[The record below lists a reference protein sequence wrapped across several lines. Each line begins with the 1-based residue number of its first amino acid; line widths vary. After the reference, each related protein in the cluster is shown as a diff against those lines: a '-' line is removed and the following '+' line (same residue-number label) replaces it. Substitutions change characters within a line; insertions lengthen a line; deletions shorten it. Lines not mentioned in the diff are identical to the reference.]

1 MTASTASSA
10 SGGFAA
16 ALRVELLKVR
26 RSVVPLLTALAF
38 AIAPLVGGLFMYIL
52 ADPDRARRMG
62 IIGQKA
68 QFVGGGS
75 NWPAY
80 FAFLAQGATVGG
92 FVLFAFVIA
101 WVFGREFSD
110 GTVRYLLALPT
121 SRTAI
126 IAAKLVVVA
135 LWCAALTLLLTLLGL
150 VVGAALGLPG
160 WSGEALRQ
168 GLVHVWGG
176 AGLTLLI
183 VLPLAL
189 LAGVGRGY
197 LAPLGF
203 AMLMLILAQVVAATG
218 RGAYFPWSIPALY
231 AQVAGEAGGGVTAI
245 SFAIVAVTGAAS
257 AAGAFAWWL
266 YADFP
271 R

>member
-1 MTASTASSA
+1 MN
-10 SGGFAA
+10 GVAA
-16 ALRVELLKVR
+16 ALRVELVKTR
-26 RSVVPLLTALAF
+26 RSVAPALTALAF

-62 IIGQKA
+62 LIGQKA

-75 NWPAY
+75 DWPAY
-80 FAFLAQGATVGG
+80 FAFLAQAATVGG
-92 FVLFAFVIA
+92 FVLFAFVVA

-121 SRTAI
+121 PRAAI
-126 IAAKLVVVA
+126 VAAKLFVVT
-135 LWCAALTLLLTLLGL
+135 LWCAALTALATLLGL
-150 VVGAALGLPG
+150 VTGAALGLPG
-160 WSGEALRQ
+160 WSTEALWQ
-168 GLVHVWGG
+168 GLVHIWGG

-203 AMLMLILAQVVAATG
+203 AMLMLLLAQVIGATG
-218 RGAYFPWSIPALY
+218 RGAWFPWAVPALY
-231 AQVAGEAGGGVTAI
+231 AQVAGSAGGGLTAI
-245 SFAIVAVTGAAS
+245 SFVIVAVTGAAG
-257 AAGAFAWWL
+257 AAGTFAWWL

>member
-1 MTASTASSA
+1 M
-10 SGGFAA
+10 
-16 ALRVELLKVR
+16 ELLKAR
-26 RSVVPLLTALAF
+26 RSVAPLLTALAF

-52 ADPDRARRMG
+52 ADPERARRMG

-68 QFVGGGS
+68 QLVGGGS
-75 NWPAY
+75 DWPAY
-80 FAFLAQGATVGG
+80 FAFLAQAATVGG

-121 SRTAI
+121 SRAAI

-135 LWCAALTLLLTLLGL
+135 LWCAALTALLTLLGL

-160 WSGEALRQ
+160 WSDEALAAGTPARL
-168 GLVHVWGG
+168 GRRRPHLPHRAPAGPARRRGPRLPGAARLRDADAHPRAGGRRDRPRRVVPLVHPG
-176 AGLTLLI
+176 A
-183 VLPLAL
+183 VR
-189 LAGVGRGY
+189 AGR
-197 LAPLGF
+197 
-203 AMLMLILAQVVAATG
+203 
-218 RGAYFPWSIPALY
+218 R
-231 AQVAGEAGGGVTAI
+231 EAGGGVTAI
-245 SFAIVAVTGAAS
+245 SFAIVAVTGAAG
-257 AAGAFAWWL
+257 AAGTFAWWL